1 MRVGVIGAGIIGL
14 TIGWEC
20 LRRGHS
26 VTVADPAPG
35 RGASHVAAG
44 MLAPVGE
51 AYFGERALTELLV
64 EASRAWPGFVAALG
78 EDVGYRTE
86 GTLQIGLTSDD
97 LAQLRRLWEH
107 QAGLGFEVKPV
118 APQELEPSIN
128 PRARGALIAED
139 HQVDPRRVVRALLR
153 RVPVAPSL
161 PEVDVTVVAAG
172 TASAAWGLPVRP
184 VKGVLLRLR
193 GRPLLRYTIRG
204 YADGGSVYLVPRDDA
219 EVIVGATSEEG
230 QDFEAGAKAVR
241 DLLRDAI
248 DLVPDLAEHA
258 LAEVCVGHRPGTPDN
273 GPIVGRLRT
282 DLFVATGHY
291 RHGVLA
297 APLTAQ
303 AVADMIEG
311 ARMPELW
318 RPFTPGRFL

>member
-1 MRVGVIGAGIIGL
+1 MRVGIIGGGIIGL

-20 LRRGHS
+20 LRRGHE
-26 VTVADPAPG
+26 VTVADPDPG

-51 AYFGERALTELLV
+51 AYFGEHALTELLV
-64 EASRAWPGFVAALG
+64 EAARAWPGFVAALG
-78 EDVGYRTE
+78 EDVGYRTD
-86 GTLQIGLTSDD
+86 GTLQIGLTGDD

-107 QAGLGFEVKPV
+107 QAALGFKVQSV
-118 APQELEPSIN
+118 APQDLEPGVN
-128 PRARGALIAED
+128 PRARGVLIPED
-139 HQVDPRRVVRALLR
+139 HQVDPRRVVRALLK

-193 GRPLLRYTIRG
+193 GRPLLKFIIRG
-204 YADGGSVYLVPRDDA
+204 YADGSPVYLVPRDDA
-219 EVIVGATSEEG
+219 EVIVGATSEESK
-230 QDFEAGAKAVR
+230 DFEAGAGAVR
-241 DLLRDAI
+241 DLLRCAI

-273 GPIVGRLRT
+273 APIVGPLRT
-282 DLFVATGHY
+282 DLVVATGHY

-303 AVADMIEG
+303 AVADIVEG
-311 ARMPELW
+311 APVPQLW